1 MLTSEQFIQMR
12 RDLHQIPELA
22 LQETQTQQ
30 YLLKVIAQ
38 FSQTFLQVRTI
49 PELPTAIL
57 VRVKGSKPSKTIG
70 YRADIDGLPVKEDT
84 GLPFA
89 SRHEGKMH
97 ACGHDIH
104 MTVALGILNY
114 YSEHQPQDNLV
125 FFFQPAEESQN
136 GGKLA
141 YEQGVFSEQWRPN
154 EFFALHV
161 TPDLPVGT
169 IGCRNGTLFAGAAE
183 VNIDLFGQDGHA
195 AYPHRANDMVVA
207 SAALVEQI
215 ETIISRSIDPIECG
229 VVTIGKIQAGTI
241 RNAIAGHAR
250 LEGTIRGL
258 TQPMIEQIER
268 RLREV
273 TEGIGQ
279 SFQAKTEIEI
289 NQGGY
294 WPVVNDPAITAE
306 FIAYMQNTPEVAY
319 QETQPAMTGE
329 DFGYLLAK
337 IPGTM
342 FWLGVQDQAQLHSAT
357 FSPQE
362 AAIRPGIEAMIGF
375 FNQHMSQVKGEK

>member
-141 YEQGVFSEQWRPN
+141 YEQGVFSGQWRPD

-161 TPDLPVGT
+161 TPDLPAGT

-268 RLREV
+268 RLHEV